1 MNLLITEQIYK
12 KDNNNINNENEN
24 DMIKVQQNWLALQF
38 VENQTEEICELA
50 IKQNWRALQFVKEQ
64 TEEICKLAVQ
74 QDESALMYIKK
85 NFTCSENKV

>member
-1 MNLLITEQIYK
+1 MKYVNK
-12 KDNNNINNENEN
+12 
-24 DMIKVQQNWLALQF
+24 
-38 VENQTEEICELA
+38 QTEEICKLA
-50 IKQNWRALQFVKEQ
+50 VQNFGDALGYVEEQ